1 MPEQQITRDR
11 QCSLKELKYEIA
23 ELSSFASEDWK
34 VTIFKKALGVT
45 LGMTDH
51 KV

>member
-1 MPEQQITRDR
+1 MPEQQITR

-34 VTIFKKALGVT
+34 VTNF
-45 LGMTDH
+45 
-51 KV
+51 